1 MKTVV
6 QPLPQAGIESEKRS
20 DCVAFRRAILIST
33 RSCQKCSKQICLWG
47 LAQIIDI
54 VFMIQVAWAI

>member
-1 MKTVV
+1 MKMVV
-6 QPLPQAGIESEKRS
+6 QSLPQAGMTLEKRS
-20 DCVAFRRAILIST
+20 DCVAFRRVYRIPI

-54 VFMIQVAWAI
+54 VFMIQIA